1 MPTTRIIRA
10 HQFAGLLDSL
20 PLGVTT
26 ISLDCFDTLI
36 WRATHGPIDVFA
48 GIDLPGGAMG
58 PRIWSEAA
66 ARRIAAH
73 QGGGGEIRLAAVY
86 RHLHPGADDAVIAA
100 AVDHELAEEAR
111 HAFAFAPVVALIRD
125 AHARG
130 LRVVIV
136 SDMYLSAAEL
146 RRHIAGAAGA
156 DVLALIDHVFVSG
169 DHGHGKCGGLFDHVL
184 AVLGTRPET
193 ILHIGDN
200 HDADVTAAAGHG
212 LHTAHFA
219 QFDPASE
226 ARLRHEAIA
235 ATMIDP
241 TARVT
246 RPVFQPHRAAVSL
259 RISDDPAQVLGHDVI
274 GPAMHGFAL
283 WLKGE
288 LDALAD
294 RIGRPVRPLFMMR
307 DGHLPLQVFAA
318 MFPEAGGVA
327 VEISRFVATRAAL
340 IDDDSLDRYL
350 GDWLHCLPVATLA
363 RQLMLFAEDVAKIE
377 RMTDRKA
384 AEAAFARLVRQP
396 DIRRKILRRAA
407 VFGAKL
413 RTHLAS
419 AGVEHGDAV
428 MLVDIGYNGTVQNLL
443 TPMLERTMG
452 LSVAG
457 RYLFLREGQM
467 SGLDKRGMLDA
478 WGYETRTLHALS
490 SSVVLLEQLCNVAQG
505 STIDFR
511 ADGSPIRERP
521 DMKAE
526 QSIVRDAVQAA
537 CLDYICTADVGVHVP
552 AQSDDLAARV
562 AGAAAALARLF
573 FMPSAQEAALFATFA
588 FDANMGTNTSRR
600 LFDPDGAERG
610 LRRLGLPY
618 LDDGDCMYV
627 PGEIQPKGLP
637 LALTLFTT
645 ARFAM
650 DLRVADF
657 DTAGVAIPVI
667 LLGDRDGGIVDRLAY
682 PTIDGFYRIDVP
694 VGAGRF
700 VPGIQFGE
708 TCDWLQIEEVLYR
721 PVTAPDER
729 TPPRAAAY
737 VTDGMEM
744 MAPGLYRASPS
755 GLLMA
760 PPPPSAVPQMLT
772 VVFRPIQW
780 RARPTAIAQ
789 AA

>member
-10 HQFAGLLDSL
+10 HQFAGLLDTL
-20 PLGVTT
+20 PEGVAT

-58 PRIWSEAA
+58 PRMWSEAA

-73 QGGGGEIRLAAVY
+73 QGGGEIRLAAVY
-86 RHLHPGADDAVIAA
+86 RHLHIDADDARIEA

-111 HAFAFAPVVALIRD
+111 HAFAFAPVVALVRD

-136 SDMYLSAAEL
+136 SDMYLSEPEL
-146 RRHIAGAAGA
+146 RRHIAGAAGE

-184 AVLGTRPET
+184 ATLGVRPET
-193 ILHIGDN
+193 IFHIGDN
-200 HDADVTAAAGHG
+200 YEADVTAAARHG

-241 TARVT
+241 AARVT

-259 RISDDPAQVLGHDVI
+259 RASDDAAHMLGHDVI

-307 DGHLPLQVFAA
+307 DGYLPLQAFAA
-318 MFPEAGGVA
+318 MFPDAGGVA

-340 IDDDSLDRYL
+340 IDDGALDRYL

-384 AEAAFARLVRQP
+384 AEAAFAKLVRQP
-396 DIRRKILRRAA
+396 DIRRKILRRAG

-413 RTHLAS
+413 RTHLAGV
-419 AGVEHGDAV
+419 GVEQGDAV

-443 TPMLERTMG
+443 TPMLERSMG

-511 ADGSPIRERP
+511 ADGSPIREQP
-521 DMKAE
+521 DIKAE
-526 QSIVRDAVQAA
+526 QSIVRDAAQAA
-537 CLDYICTADVGVHVP
+537 CLAYIRTADAGIHVR
-552 AQSDDLAARV
+552 AASDDLAARV
-562 AGAAAALARLF
+562 AGAAASLARLF

-588 FDANMGTNTSRR
+588 FDANMGTNSSRR
-600 LFDPDGAERG
+600 LFDPEGAERG

-618 LDDGDCMYV
+618 LDGSDCMYV

-637 LALTLFTT
+637 LALTLFAT

-650 DLRVADF
+650 DLRVGDF

-667 LLGDRDGGIVDRLAY
+667 LLGDKDCGIVDRFAY

-694 VGAGRF
+694 VGAARF
-700 VPGIQFGE
+700 VPGIQFGDVCE
-708 TCDWLQIEEVLYR
+708 WLQIEEVLYR
-721 PVTAPDER
+721 PVATAADAA
-729 TPPRAAAY
+729 PPRAAAY
-737 VTDGMEM
+737 VTDGMEN
-744 MAPGLYRASPS
+744 MAPGLYRASAT
-755 GLLMA
+755 GLVMV
-760 PPPPSAVPQMLT
+760 PPPPATTPQMLT

-780 RARPTAIAQ
+780 RGRAVQVAQ

>member
-10 HQFAGLLDSL
+10 HDFAGLLDTL
-20 PLGVTT
+20 PAGVET
-26 ISLDCFDTLI
+26 ISLDCFDTLV
-36 WRATHGPIDVFA
+36 WRTTHAPMDVFA

-58 PRIWSEAA
+58 PRMWSEAA
-66 ARRIAAH
+66 VRRIVAH
-73 QGGGGEIRLAAVY
+73 RGGGGEIRLADVY
-86 RHLHPGADDAVIAA
+86 RHLHIDADPATVTTAVE
-100 AVDHELAEEAR
+100 HELAEEAR

-130 LRVVIV
+130 LRIVIV
-136 SDMYLSAAEL
+136 SDMYLCEAEL
-146 RRHIAGAAGA
+146 RRHIAGATGQ

-169 DHGHGKCGGLFDHVL
+169 DHGCGKCGGLFDHVL
-184 AVLGTRPET
+184 ATLGVRPAT
-193 ILHIGDN
+193 IFHIGDN
-200 HDADVTAAAGHG
+200 YAADVTAANRHG

-241 TARVT
+241 IARVT
-246 RPVFQPHRAAVSL
+246 RPVLQPHRAAVSL
-259 RISDDPAQVLGHDVI
+259 RLHDDPAHVLGHDVI

-283 WLKGE
+283 WLKNE
-288 LDALAD
+288 IDTLAG

-307 DGHLPLQVFAA
+307 DGHLPLQAFTA
-318 MFPEAGGVA
+318 MFPDAGGVA

-340 IDDDSLDRYL
+340 IDEDSLDRYL
-350 GDWLHCLPVATLA
+350 GDWLDSLPVATLA
-363 RQLMLFAEDVAKIE
+363 RQLMLFPEDIAKIE
-377 RMTDRKA
+377 RMTDRKS
-384 AEAAFARLVRQP
+384 AETAFAQLVRQP
-396 DIRRKILRRAA
+396 EIRRKILRRSAA
-407 VFGAKL
+407 FGAKL
-413 RTHLAS
+413 RLHLERV
-419 AGVEHGDAV
+419 GVRPGDAV

-443 TPMLERTMG
+443 TPMLERAMG
-452 LSVAG
+452 LTVAG

-467 SGLDKRGMLDA
+467 SGLDKRGMLDVR
-478 WGYETRTLHALS
+478 GYETRTLHALA

-505 STIDFR
+505 STVDFR
-511 ADGSPIRERP
+511 PDGSPVRERP

-537 CLDYICTADVGVHVP
+537 CLAYIRTADAGIHVR
-552 AQSDDLAARV
+552 ARSDDLDARV

-573 FMPSAQEAALFATFA
+573 FMPSAAETALFATFA
-588 FDANMGTNTSRR
+588 FDANMGTNASRR
-600 LFDPDGAERG
+600 LFDPEGAERG

-618 LDDGDCMYV
+618 LNGGDCMYV

-650 DLRVADF
+650 DLRVSDF
-657 DTAGVAIPVI
+657 DAGGIAIPVI
-667 LLGDRDGGIVDRLAY
+667 LLGGQDGGIIERLAY

-700 VPGIQFGE
+700 VPGIQFGDVCE
-708 TCDWLQIEEVLYR
+708 WLQIEEVLYR
-721 PVTAPDER
+721 PVEAKDA
-729 TPPRAAAY
+729 TPPHAAAY
-737 VTDGMEM
+737 VTDAMET
-744 MAPGLYRASPS
+744 MAPGLYRASPN
-755 GLLMA
+755 GLVMV
-760 PPPPSAVPQMLT
+760 PPPPSAAPQMLT
-772 VVFRPIQW
+772 IVFRPIQW
-780 RARPTAIAQ
+780 RSREVAAAQ